1 MMLIQICIVDLI
13 RVEDLNHFQPRLM
26 IILEEKFQSKNRLF
40 TFRCSEVLDLIVM
53 IIYITFQSKRT
64 WRLIVRVLE
73 H

>member
-64 WRLIVRVLE
+64 
-73 H
+73 